1 METMETHSENIKIE
15 CAENCGNSPKKKL
28 LRDLSI
34 AFVKNEIEF
43 CMDWMTD
50 DVVWEIIGD
59 KLIRGK
65 GDFEKALHQMK
76 NCKVQQLRIQNII
89 THGNTGSV
97 NGTLILNDKES
108 VAFCDVYNFR
118 GFGKNSKIKAITSY
132 IIKTS

>member
-1 METMETHSENIKIE
+1 MNNHSQNIKVE
-15 CAENCGNSPKKKL
+15 CAENCGNSPKKML
-28 LRDLSI
+28 LKDLSI
-34 AFVKNEIEF
+34 AFAKNEIDF

-50 DVVWEIIGD
+50 DVVWDIIGD

-65 GDFEKALHQMK
+65 GDFEKALNQMK
-76 NCKVQQLRIQNII
+76 DREVQQLSIQNII

-97 NGTLILNDKES
+97 NGTLVLKDKRS

-132 IIKTS
+132 VIKTS